1 MRRGAGAQ
9 TRLPV
14 PGRCRCPPTTPICES
29 ASTTNPRSDPSG
41 TRSGAHRIRNERWGA
56 KQAAAAPGGRGTVV
70 IWANK
75 LICTAHWHALRRVR
89 TMRGVAEA
97 RRRGPSGTLWIGGCV
112 LEAWIGSYVVIS
124 PDVEAK
130 ERTSNN
136 IYRWLI

>member
-1 MRRGAGAQ
+1 M
-9 TRLPV
+9 
-14 PGRCRCPPTTPICES
+14 
-29 ASTTNPRSDPSG
+29 
-41 TRSGAHRIRNERWGA
+41 
-56 KQAAAAPGGRGTVV
+56 V

-112 LEAWIGSYVVIS
+112 LEAEMHCNVTVVVLEAWIGSYVVIS
-124 PDVEAK
+124 ADVEAK